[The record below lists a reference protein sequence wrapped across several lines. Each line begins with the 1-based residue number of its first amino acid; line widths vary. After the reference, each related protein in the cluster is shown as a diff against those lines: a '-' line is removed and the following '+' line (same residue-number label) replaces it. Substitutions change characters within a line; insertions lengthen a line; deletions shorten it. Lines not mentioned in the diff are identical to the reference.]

1 MAKGIKF
8 KLNKGVATPIIKNF
22 FRDNKL
28 YLITFFGLYIAI
40 FAISLFI
47 VLNYQSQLDHVNYY
61 QLLLEGEY
69 SYLKVTLKYV
79 CFNLLFAFCA
89 MITYRK
95 RFAFAIM
102 YFVVTFIAYRL
113 AVNIVGSWQCSIAI
127 NILNAVLFYFIIFT
141 VYVITIVLIVSH
153 INSNYLYCVDRCPV
167 TLKKIF
173 KFSLITT
180 VITSLCIIVCTIV
193 LPLILSKI
201 LF

>member
-1 MAKGIKF
+1 MAKNSKF
-8 KLNKGVATPIIKNF
+8 KLNKGVATPLIKNF

-28 YLITFFGLYIAI
+28 FLITFFGLYIAI

-61 QLLLEGEY
+61 QTLLEGEY
-69 SYLKVTLKYV
+69 SYFKVTLKYV
-79 CFNLLFAFCA
+79 FFNILFAFCA

-95 RFAFAIM
+95 RFAFALM

-113 AVNIVGSWQCSIAI
+113 AVNIVGSWQYNIVI
-127 NILNAVLFYFIIFT
+127 NILNAVLFYFLIFT
-141 VYVITIVLIVSH
+141 SYVITITLIVSH
-153 INSNYLYCVDRCPV
+153 INSNYLYSADRCPA
-167 TLKKIF
+167 TLKSIL
-173 KFSLITT
+173 KFSTITT
-180 VITSLCIIVCTIV
+180 IITSLLIMICTIV

>member
-1 MAKGIKF
+1 MTKKNNF
-8 KLNKGVATPIIKNF
+8 KLNKGVISPILKNF

-28 YLITFFGLYIAI
+28 FLITFFGLYALI

-47 VLNYQSQLDHVNYY
+47 VLNYQSQLSHDNYY

-69 SYLKVTLKYV
+69 SYVKVTLKYLFYNV
-79 CFNLLFAFCA
+79 LFAFCA
-89 MITYRK
+89 SITYK
-95 RFAFAIM
+95 KKYAFALM
-102 YFVVTFIAYRL
+102 YFAVTFIAYRL
-113 AVNIVGSWQCSIAI
+113 AVNIVGSWQYNLLI

-141 VYVITIVLIVSH
+141 AYVVTIVLIVCH
-153 INSNYLYCVDRCPV
+153 INSNYLYCNDRCPT
-167 TLKKIF
+167 TLKSIL

-180 VITSLCIIVCTIV
+180 AATSLVIIISTVV

>member
-1 MAKGIKF
+1 MTKKNNF
-8 KLNKGVATPIIKNF
+8 KLNKGVISPILKTF

-28 YLITFFGLYIAI
+28 FLITFFGLYALI

-47 VLNYQSQLDHVNYY
+47 VLNYQSQLSHDNYY

-69 SYLKVTLKYV
+69 SYVKVTLKYLFYNV
-79 CFNLLFAFCA
+79 LFAFCA
-89 MITYRK
+89 SITYK
-95 RFAFAIM
+95 KKYAFALM
-102 YFVVTFIAYRL
+102 YFAVTFIAYRL
-113 AVNIVGSWQCSIAI
+113 AVNIVGSWQYNLLI

-141 VYVITIVLIVSH
+141 AYVVTIVLIVCH
-153 INSNYLYCVDRCPV
+153 INSNYLYCNDRCPT
-167 TLKKIF
+167 TLKSIL

-180 VITSLCIIVCTIV
+180 AATSLVIIISTVI

>member
-1 MAKGIKF
+1 MAKNIKF
-8 KLNKGVATPIIKNF
+8 KFNKGVATPIIKNF
-22 FRDNKL
+22 FKDNKL
-28 YLITFFGLYIAI
+28 FLITFFGLYIAI

-47 VLNYQSQLDHVNYY
+47 VLNYQSQLNHNNYY
-61 QLLLEGEY
+61 QMLLEGEY

-79 CFNLLFAFCA
+79 GLNILFAFCS

-95 RFAFAIM
+95 RYAFALM

-113 AVNIVGSWQCSIAI
+113 AVNIVGSWQYNLII

-141 VYVITIVLIVSH
+141 TYVVTIVLIVSH
-153 INSNYLYCVDRCPV
+153 INSNYLYCSDSCPT

-173 KFSLITT
+173 KFTAITTLITS
-180 VITSLCIIVCTIV
+180 ICIIICTVV